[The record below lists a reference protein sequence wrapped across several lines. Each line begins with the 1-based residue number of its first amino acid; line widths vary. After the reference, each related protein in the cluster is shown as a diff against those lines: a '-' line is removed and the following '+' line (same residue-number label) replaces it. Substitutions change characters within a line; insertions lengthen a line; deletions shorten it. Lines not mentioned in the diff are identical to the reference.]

1 MKIIIDPKDAEIV
14 YVKCDDGYARPMY
27 LVDIDPKTFAA
38 TPKTIN
44 EVLMDETRPTQ
55 IRQS

>member
-1 MKIIIDPKDAEIV
+1 MQIIIDPKDAKIV

-38 TPKTIN
+38 TPKNIK
-44 EVLMDETRPTQ
+44 EVLTDETRSTEV
-55 IRQS
+55 